1 MQNSLAKLHSNLTAS
16 TSSSVVFTVRYRVS
30 NKQVGAVISSPQL
43 TAVPKLHNHYKVFKI
58 QSFVLVS
65 LAIFNSAAC
74 DYKYKPFS

>member
-30 NKQVGAVISSPQL
+30 NKQVGAVISSQPV
-43 TAVPKLHNHYKVFKI
+43 AVPKLHNQYKVFKI
-58 QSFVLVS
+58 QSFILVS
-65 LAIFNSAAC
+65 LAILNSAVC